1 MAKKVIKDLLKK
13 AMANGDQSSAANA
26 YKSMAA
32 KKDTVSI
39 PKQTY
44 FSNKPTMSLIERMG
58 KKSLIKKAKPDTVKI
73 DSTKKVT
80 PIGGSKPSVMIKKQT
95 TIKPAKPV
103 AKNMPYKPNAV
114 AKQKAKGVSLI
125 KVSVGKIKK

>member
-1 MAKKVIKDLLKK
+1 MAKKFIKDLLKK
-13 AMANGDQSSAANA
+13 SMSAGDQSSAASA
-26 YKSMAA
+26 YQSMAA
-32 KKDTVSI
+32 KK
-39 PKQTY
+39 
-44 FSNKPTMSLIERMG
+44 
-58 KKSLIKKAKPDTVKI
+58 AKPNTIKI
-73 DSTKKVT
+73 DSTKKVM

-114 AKQKAKGVSLI
+114 AKPKAKGVSLI